1 MQLLD
6 PLNCKQISKFFS
18 PYLTAADEGV
28 TGTSDE
34 KRNEFQRL
42 IRDCKRGKIDRMR
55 ITMKEKYTAP
65 EMEIVEFDSEDVIT
79 SSNQIPELGE

>member
-1 MQLLD
+1 
-6 PLNCKQISKFFS
+6 
-18 PYLTAADEGV
+18 
-28 TGTSDE
+28 
-34 KRNEFQRL
+34 
-42 IRDCKRGKIDRMR
+42 MR